1 MSATDDGLRSD
12 RAIPELERRKFY
24 DPDDGRASYVR
35 TINDVTNSNF
45 NTLGSVRTTITT
57 TPTAINI
64 PDDAEQVY
72 LKHIETGYTIW
83 VGEDVTI
90 TAGGATAFP
99 LSPGD
104 TFPVRLRSGNDNSL
118 YAVMASD
125 TGYIYALG
133 AFKS

>member
-1 MSATDDGLRSD
+1 MSVTDDGLRSD

-24 DPDDGRASYVR
+24 DPDDGRSSYVR

-57 TPTAINI
+57 TPTVINL

-83 VGEDVTI
+83 VGEDATI

-99 LSPGD
+99 QRYQPTQPTHHHQHL
-104 TFPVRLRSGNDNSL
+104 
-118 YAVMASD
+118 ASNLD
-125 TGYIYALG
+125 CQLLQHLG
-133 AFKS
+133 RNRIEL